1 MVAHRTIL
9 ASAPSPVN
17 REGGWRW
24 RDVARPPV
32 SADEVGRATSDC
44 FRTPTPMAVMAKT
57 GTDGDEAQEFG
68 QIRQVR
74 TTARSVP
81 TLGTLRWD
89 AVLMDVRSYRPE

>member
-17 REGGWRW
+17 REGSWRW

-57 GTDGDEAQEFG
+57 GTDGDRRWSLARYARYE
-68 QIRQVR
+68 RQPGV
-74 TTARSVP
+74 SP
-81 TLGTLRWD
+81 PW
-89 AVLMDVRSYRPE
+89 VRSDGMLS